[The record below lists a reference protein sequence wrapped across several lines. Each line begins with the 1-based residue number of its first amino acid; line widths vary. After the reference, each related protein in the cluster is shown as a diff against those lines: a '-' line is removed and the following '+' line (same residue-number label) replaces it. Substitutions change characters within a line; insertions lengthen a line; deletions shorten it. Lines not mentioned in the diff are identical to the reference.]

1 MAEETTGL
9 EQVGD
14 RLRLAGTVHVDPRAA
29 VFVRDTILRL
39 RPEVVA
45 LELDRSRLLALEKPG
60 SARATGSLG
69 PSYLGLVLLERFAGR
84 LTGSAPGTEM
94 LRALEAARSV
104 GARVELIDLPIS
116 ATVEGLRSLPL
127 KEKLRVAIDSVAGI
141 ATLPFGRQGLLGLTE
156 NIQEQ
161 VVAFRSRYPNLSRL
175 LLDRREEHMV
185 ERLQDIMD
193 ASSGLVVGVVGFG
206 HLASL
211 KKGLAGY
218 VSRQGFVTSYRWTQ
232 QVRPSQT

>member
-39 RPEVVA
+39 CPEVVA

-84 LTGSAPGTEM
+84 LTGSPPGTEM
-94 LRALEAARSV
+94 LRALEAARLV

-116 ATVEGLRSLPL
+116 ATVDGLRTLPL
-127 KEKLRVAIDSVAGI
+127 KEKLRIAVDSVAGI
-141 ATLPFGRQGLLGLTE
+141 AALPFGRSLQGLTE
-156 NIQEQ
+156 NIEEQ
-161 VVAFRSRYPNLSRL
+161 VAAFRLRYPNLSQL
-175 LLDRREEHMV
+175 LLDRREEHMLG
-185 ERLQDIMD
+185 RLRDILD
-193 ASSGLVVGVVGFG
+193 TSTGLVMGVVGFG
-206 HLASL
+206 HLEGL

-218 VSRQGFVTSYRWTQ
+218 VSKQGFVTSYKWTQ
-232 QVRPSQT
+232 QV